1 MYIRFL
7 WFISLLKLFMKI
19 LNLVTHCMKQTS
31 NISEIILKILN
42 FGVKFFVFH

>member
-1 MYIRFL
+1 MYIGFF
-7 WFISLLKLFMKI
+7 WFISLLKLLMKI
-19 LNLVTHCMKQTS
+19 LNLMTHSMKKTS